1 MERKI
6 FRLGRFITVYLLNG
20 IRRVTFIVAMTSIA
34 TATAPAFSKIAA
46 KQTQPAGE
54 SALLLGDY
62 LSARIARDNHD
73 FKTAAPLMIK
83 VWGSERDN
91 QEYRHDA
98 LLLAVAAGDFPG
110 ALEIARVV
118 PVDSS
123 DASLADVVLTADDFT
138 EGRFGAAVTKL
149 SAAHS
154 QGLDRYTGPLL
165 TAWAQVGQGHKTE
178 ALAALGASD
187 ALAGTS
193 EVNAIQSAMIAE
205 AVGEKQKAADYY
217 EKILDGKPS
226 ARALTVAAQFYRRQ
240 GAFDQARAAI
250 ERLDPD
256 GASSSLRIEMLAH
269 LTDKALIPA
278 APDARSGA
286 ADTLFEVAASLSGQ
300 PKSDIAPLLYVQL
313 ALHLKANFPS
323 AQLLLSEIDQRFGRL
338 DDSVAVLLAI
348 DEKSELRSTALRV
361 AMAMLEKDGDGDK
374 AIKLG
379 KSAIQSH
386 PQDIDLL
393 LSYADLLRIKS
404 HFPESIAAYDL
415 ALTKIAAT
423 SNRRGI
429 ALYHRGMAYQEMKQW
444 PQAEA
449 DLLAALK
456 LRPDDP
462 GLLNYLAFSWADQG
476 INLDRAR
483 TMLDRAVQLVPD
495 DGAIVDSLGWV
506 MFRAG
511 DYAEAVKQ
519 LERAVSLNADDATI
533 NDHLGDAYWFNGRQI
548 EARSQW
554 EKAARMTQDKTLEQ
568 QIRKKLRD
576 GLDESSL
583 PRHAAN

>member
-1 MERKI
+1 
-6 FRLGRFITVYLLNG
+6 VYFLNG
-20 IRRVTFIVAMTSIA
+20 IRRAAFIFAMTAMAAA
-34 TATAPAFSKIAA
+34 TTPVFGKTAA
-46 KQTQPAGE
+46 KQPQPAGE

-62 LSARIARDNHD
+62 LSARIARDDHD
-73 FKTAAPLMIK
+73 FKTAAPLMLK

-91 QEYRHDA
+91 PQYSHDT
-98 LLLAVAAGDFPG
+98 LLLVIAAGDFP
-110 ALEIARVV
+110 AAIEVARTI
-118 PVDSS
+118 PADSG
-123 DASLADVVLTADDFT
+123 DASLANLVLTVDDFAN
-138 EGRFGAAVTKL
+138 GRFAAVVTKL
-149 SAAHS
+149 SAAHA
-154 QGLDRYTGPLL
+154 QGLDRYTAPLL
-165 TAWAQVGQGHKTE
+165 MAWAQVGQGHKAE
-178 ALAALGASD
+178 ALAALAPLD

-193 EVNAIQSAMIAE
+193 EVNALQSAMIAE
-205 AVGEKQKAADYY
+205 AVGEKPKAADYY

-226 ARALTVAAQFYRRQ
+226 ARAIVVAAEFYRRQ
-240 GAFDQARAAI
+240 GEFDRARAAI

-256 GASSSLRIEMLAH
+256 GASASLRTEMLAH
-269 LTDKALIPA
+269 LTEKALIPT

-323 AQLLLSEIDQRFGRL
+323 AQLLLSEIDQHLGRL
-338 DDSVAVLLAI
+338 DDAIAVLLAI
-348 DEKSELRSTALRV
+348 DEKSELRSTALRG
-361 AMAMLEKDGDGDK
+361 AMAMLEKGGDSDK

-379 KSAIQSH
+379 KSAIQAH

-393 LSYADLLRIKS
+393 LTYADLLRIKS
-404 HFPESIAAYDL
+404 HFPDSIVAYDL
-415 ALTKIAAT
+415 ALTKIPST

-429 ALYHRGMAYQEMKQW
+429 ALYHRGIVYQQMKQW

-519 LERAVSLNADDATI
+519 LERAVSLDADDATI